1 MKQKIILAVL
11 IIFITIIIMLLLINT
26 PKLDKEILSKTFVVE
41 AVYYESEGVVEILF
55 EDRTNKTTKVI
66 LEILGMEKSFQKTF
80 SKSSFIERVPFSSEP
95 KYGWEIHP
103 VTFVVT
109 HEDFGK
115 IGLKTEI
122 HSVNES
128 VPSVIYSIP

>member
-26 PKLDKEILSKTFVVE
+26 PKLDKETLSKTFVVE

-95 KYGWEIHP
+95 KYGWEVHP

>member
-1 MKQKIILAVL
+1 MKQKIILAVS
-11 IIFITIIIMLLLINT
+11 IIFVTVIIMLLLNNA
-26 PKLDKEILSKTFVVE
+26 PKLDKETLSKTFVVD

-55 EDRTNKTTKVI
+55 EDKTKKTTNVT
-66 LEILGMEKSFQKTF
+66 LEILGMEKSFQKIF
-80 SKSSFIERVPFSSEP
+80 SKPSFIERVPFSSEP
-95 KYGWEIHP
+95 KYGWKIHP
-103 VTFVVT
+103 VTFVLT

-128 VPSVIYSIP
+128 VPPVIYSIP